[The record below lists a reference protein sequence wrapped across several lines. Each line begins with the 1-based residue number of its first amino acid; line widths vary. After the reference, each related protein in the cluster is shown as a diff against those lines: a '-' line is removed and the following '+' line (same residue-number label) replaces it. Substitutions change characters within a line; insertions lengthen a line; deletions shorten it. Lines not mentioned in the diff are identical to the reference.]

1 MLSILHM
8 VGVEAPAASVYG
20 VSFDLN
26 EADGE
31 SKILFAQRGWREE
44 VEFMHYC
51 STKWAVY
58 LVGLKAL
65 LETGCGTPYPND
77 TRITRRF

>member
-1 MLSILHM
+1 MKVLELVPSRRVAWEC
-8 VGVEAPAASVYG
+8 VGGAPEWIGTRVW
-20 VSFDLN
+20 FDLN

-31 SKILFAQRGWREE
+31 SKIFVCATRLARRGR
-44 VEFMHYC
+44 V
-51 STKWAVY
+51 TKWAVY

-77 TRITRRF
+77 M